1 MPCLSEAGRSCTLK
15 VLLRVQKEIST
26 LTVFTFFLP
35 QLPLVI
41 ALQSSSSASLGSL
54 SLYRNSVQCFFFT
67 ARNLLNTIQMAFQS
81 IFLLGAFSAAMEM
94 EPRMQPKK
102 GSALAY
108 MCTGKGMK
116 LEARFVFCHDIMES
130 FARRRP
136 DLCADVACYG
146 LQ

>member
-1 MPCLSEAGRSCTLK
+1 
-15 VLLRVQKEIST
+15 
-26 LTVFTFFLP
+26 
-35 QLPLVI
+35 
-41 ALQSSSSASLGSL
+41 
-54 SLYRNSVQCFFFT
+54 
-67 ARNLLNTIQMAFQS
+67 MAFQS

-130 FARRRP
+130 FAWRRP

-146 LQ
+146 LQEPIVLLPGQYRACPC